1 MAPPEDT
8 YTHGHHASVLA
19 SHRWRT
25 VDNSAAYLIPH
36 LVEDAVLLD
45 VGCGPGTITLDL
57 AQRLNAGMVIGFDRA
72 GDVLDAA
79 RVDAAAAG
87 VVNVEFKVG
96 DVYGIEADGGT
107 YDIVHAHQVL
117 QHLSDP
123 VAALIEM
130 RRVCRPDGVVAA
142 RDSDYSAMTWF
153 PAHPGL
159 DRWLK
164 LYLSLARANHAEP
177 DAGRHLRS
185 WAMRAGFTSV
195 ESSGSVWCYSNDAE
209 RVWWSNMWADR
220 VVESDFATQAL
231 ERGAATVD
239 DLGMLAE
246 AWREWGRSADGWF
259 TVLHGE
265 VLCRG

>member
-1 MAPPEDT
+1 
-8 YTHGHHASVLA
+8 
-19 SHRWRT
+19 
-25 VDNSAAYLIPH
+25 
-36 LVEDAVLLD
+36 
-45 VGCGPGTITLDL
+45 
-57 AQRLNAGMVIGFDRA
+57 
-72 GDVLDAA
+72 
-79 RVDAAAAG
+79 
-87 VVNVEFKVG
+87 
-96 DVYGIEADGGT
+96 
-107 YDIVHAHQVL
+107 
-117 QHLSDP
+117 
-123 VAALIEM
+123 
-130 RRVCRPDGVVAA
+130 
-142 RDSDYSAMTWF
+142 
-153 PAHPGL
+153 L